1 MAPPDNQYK
10 IFSAVE
16 NKVTE
21 ASAKV
26 LKNALQYDTDGKSGE
41 TIKVYQEYAMV
52 SGVTSDTINSRIR
65 SIQNVIGDYLKS
77 VDEIT
82 KKAVETHATQ
92 VDIRNIQW
100 AKGAAAGDIEKFGP
114 DTTSYSGDED
124 NGSTKK
130 RYNEA
135 QLKYSLSAHKGI
147 YTSEGKEISVYDLVK
162 DIQITNRFKP
172 GDTVYISEDGKKEFS
187 RQVTE
192 TLEGFQ
198 QQKIDRAQEYVDQ
211 ISDAQ
216 TKLQSALDD
225 LNYTEKDIRDGKIPR
240 PSPGVSSFMGL
251 DAAAKG
257 KVDLTKLGTATLGS
271 LPEVV
276 AGKNPADLTKTAT
289 EKSTTSSD
297 DTSTTTEE
305 KKEEG
310 TQNQAP
316 STPGNSGGTPSGG
329 RSGGGTGG
337 DRSGRPGG
345 KSRGG
350 DKKSSDSG
358 SGGKNGKS
366 ADEILSQL
374 AQASQ
379 QATTGV
385 MNAAAPVV
393 NPALNAMGMPGIGQ
407 PGGIGHG
414 MPGISQT
421 MPMGGMGSMFGAPG
435 MGSQFGAPG
444 MGAPGAGSQF
454 GSPGIGA
461 PGSGA
466 PGSNLGGGLGGQNHT
481 APTVGAPSQARV
493 DPTVGQQLR
502 ADSAQA
508 MKNTDNLVR
517 DTAKKLDD
525 TAQKLEDE
533 AKAKDKE
540 AAEKKPP
547 APEDKPKPEDKPAGE
562 QPPAP
567 EGEKKPEGDAAPAP
581 EGEKNPEGDKPADEG
596 AGDNVGETEQPAPEG
611 EEAPPEGGDDAADN
625 PEENPDAGTG
635 EPPAEDPSVHVEA
648 TGTITR
654 DGVTFQVDDAR
665 IAAVVDGINP
675 QDGSTA
681 IPLREAVINAGFNV
695 PESGP
700 MGTPVSPTDVQPG
713 DIIVAAGAEGV
724 LTGEGSVITAN
735 GKMALS
741 DVASFENPEDGIY
754 RL

>member
-16 NKVTE
+16 NKVTD
-21 ASAKV
+21 ASTKV
-26 LKNALQYDTDGKSGE
+26 LKNALQYDPDGKSGD

-65 SIQNVIGDYLKS
+65 SIQNAIGEYLKS

-82 KKAVETHATQ
+82 KKAVKTHATQ
-92 VDIRNIQW
+92 RDIRNISW
-100 AKGAAAGDIEKFGP
+100 AKGASAATIEAVE
-114 DTTSYSGDED
+114 TSKGTHEPKDAED
-124 NGSTKK
+124 YYEEKK
-130 RYNEA
+130 LKEA
-135 QLKYSLSAHKGI
+135 LREHGGI
-147 YTSEGKEISVYDLVK
+147 YKRDGKEITVYDLVK
-162 DIQITNRFKP
+162 DIPITNRH
-172 GDTVYISEDGKKEFS
+172 DGSTKYVSKAGKDEFS
-187 RQVTE
+187 QAVTDK
-192 TLEGFQ
+192 LEEFQ
-198 QQKIDRAQEYVDQ
+198 RQKIDRAEEYIAQ

-216 TKLQSALDD
+216 TRLQSNLDD

-240 PSPGVSSFMGL
+240 PSPGVSSFTGL

-271 LPEVV
+271 LPEAV

-289 EKSTTSSD
+289 EKTPTSSD
-297 DTSTTTEE
+297 DTPTTTEE

-310 TQNQAP
+310 TQNQSP
-316 STPGNSGGTPSGG
+316 SNPGNSGAPSGNG
-329 RSGGGTGG
+329 SSGTGG

-345 KSRGG
+345 TNRKG
-350 DKKSSDSG
+350 DKKSSDSS
-358 SGGKNGKS
+358 SGEKNGKS
-366 ADEILSQL
+366 AEEILNQL

-407 PGGIGHG
+407 PGGIGYG
-414 MPGISQT
+414 MPGVGQA

-454 GSPGIGA
+454 GAPGMGA
-461 PGSGA
+461 PGAAGT
-466 PGSNLGGGLGGQNHT
+466 PGSNLGGGLGGQSHT

-493 DPTVGQQLR
+493 DPAVGQQLR
-502 ADSAQA
+502 ADSSQA

-567 EGEKKPEGDAAPAP
+567 EGEKKPEEDAAPAP
-581 EGEKNPEGDKPADEG
+581 EGENPEGDKPADEG
-596 AGDNVGETEQPAPEG
+596 AGDNAGETEQPAPEG

-625 PEENPDAGTG
+625 PEGNPDAGT

>member
-16 NKVTE
+16 NKVTD
-21 ASAKV
+21 ASTKV
-26 LKNALQYDTDGKSGE
+26 LKNALQYDPDGKSGD

-92 VDIRNIQW
+92 ADINNINNAKVDASNRIREVSNVSTKSNPFYTITEIQ
-100 AKGAAAGDIEKFGP
+100 DSIEKVRGLYGINDVELSVADIVGNVP
-114 DTTSYSGDED
+114 IEPATESADGTAIGSREYVNDKGRDDYIKEVIKGLED
-124 NGSTKK
+124 
-130 RYNEA
+130 
-135 QLKYSLSAHKGI
+135 
-147 YTSEGKEISVYDLVK
+147 
-162 DIQITNRFKP
+162 
-172 GDTVYISEDGKKEFS
+172 
-187 RQVTE
+187 
-192 TLEGFQ
+192 FQ
-198 QQKIDRAQEYVDQ
+198 RQKIDRAQKYIDQ

-251 DAAAKG
+251 DTAAKG

-316 STPGNSGGTPSGG
+316 STPGNSGGAPSGG

-345 KSRGG
+345 KNRGG

-407 PGGIGHG
+407 PGGIGYG
-414 MPGISQT
+414 MPGVGQT

-435 MGSQFGAPG
+435 MGSPQFGAPG

-454 GSPGIGA
+454 GAPGMGA
-461 PGSGA
+461 PGAGA

-493 DPTVGQQLR
+493 DPAVGQQLR

-547 APEDKPKPEDKPAGE
+547 APEDKPQPEDKPAGE

-567 EGEKKPEGDAAPAP
+567 EGEKEPEDTAP
-581 EGEKNPEGDKPADEG
+581 EGENPEGDKPADEG
-596 AGDNVGETEQPAPEG
+596 AGDNAGETEQPAPEG
-611 EEAPPEGGDDAADN
+611 EETPPEGGDDAADN
-625 PEENPDAGTG
+625 PEGNPDAGTG

>member
-16 NKVTE
+16 NKVTD
-21 ASAKV
+21 ASTKV
-26 LKNALQYDTDGKSGE
+26 LKNALQYDTDGKSGD

-100 AKGAAAGDIEKFGP
+100 AKGAAAATLEAALP
-114 DTTSYSGDED
+114 DASRSGEERYDEEYLKTSL
-124 NGSTKK
+124 NI
-130 RYNEA
+130 
-135 QLKYSLSAHKGI
+135 HKGI

-162 DIQITNRFKP
+162 NIRIASRSTED
-172 GDTVYISEDGKKEFS
+172 SETYVSKAGKDEFLHS
-187 RQVTE
+187 VTDALDE
-192 TLEGFQ
+192 FQ
-198 QQKIDRAQEYVDQ
+198 RQKIDRAQDYIDQ

-305 KKEEG
+305 KKEEEG

-316 STPGNSGGTPSGG
+316 STPGNSGGAPSGG

-393 NPALNAMGMPGIGQ
+393 NPALNAVGMPGIGQ
-407 PGGIGHG
+407 PGGIGYG
-414 MPGISQT
+414 MPGVGQT

-454 GSPGIGA
+454 GSPGMGA
-461 PGSGA
+461 PGAGA

-493 DPTVGQQLR
+493 DPAVGQQLR

-611 EEAPPEGGDDAADN
+611 EEAPPEGGDDAADT

-654 DGVTFQVDDAR
+654 DGVTFQVEDAR

>member
-16 NKVTE
+16 NKVTD
-21 ASAKV
+21 ASTKV
-26 LKNALQYDTDGKSGE
+26 LKNALQYDPDGKSGD

-65 SIQNVIGDYLKS
+65 SIQNAIGDYLKS

-92 VDIRNIQW
+92 TDINNIKTAKVDASNCIREVSNLR
-100 AKGAAAGDIEKFGP
+100 IEKGS
-114 DTTSYSGDED
+114 SYSIVDMKNAIKEVRGLYGNNDVELSVADIVGDEPI
-124 NGSTKK
+124 GSATQYVNDKGRDDYIKEVIK
-130 RYNEA
+130 R
-135 QLKYSLSAHKGI
+135 L
-147 YTSEGKEISVYDLVK
+147 
-162 DIQITNRFKP
+162 
-172 GDTVYISEDGKKEFS
+172 ED
-187 RQVTE
+187 
-192 TLEGFQ
+192 FQ
-198 QQKIDRAQEYVDQ
+198 RQKIDRAQKYIDQ

-216 TKLQSALDD
+216 TKLQSDLDD

-240 PSPGVSSFMGL
+240 PSPGVSSFTGL

-289 EKSTTSSD
+289 EKTPTSSD
-297 DTSTTTEE
+297 DTPTTTEE

-316 STPGNSGGTPSGG
+316 STPGNSGGAPSGG
-329 RSGGGTGG
+329 RS
-337 DRSGRPGG
+337 GG

-414 MPGISQT
+414 MPGVGQT

-493 DPTVGQQLR
+493 DPAVGQQLR

-533 AKAKDKE
+533 AKARDKE

-611 EEAPPEGGDDAADN
+611 EEAPPEGGDDAADT

>member
-1 MAPPDNQYK
+1 MTPPDNQYK

-21 ASAKV
+21 ASTKV

-100 AKGAAAGDIEKFGP
+100 AKGAAAETLNAALSDAAKSGEERYDEEYLK
-114 DTTSYSGDED
+114 TSL
-124 NGSTKK
+124 NI
-130 RYNEA
+130 
-135 QLKYSLSAHKGI
+135 HKGI

-162 DIQITNRFKP
+162 DIHIASRSTSDSETYVSKAGKDEFLHSVT
-172 GDTVYISEDGKKEFS
+172 DTLDEFQ
-187 RQVTE
+187 R
-192 TLEGFQ
+192 
-198 QQKIDRAQEYVDQ
+198 QKIDRAEEYISQ

-251 DAAAKG
+251 DAAARG

-316 STPGNSGGTPSGG
+316 STPGNSGGAPSGG

-393 NPALNAMGMPGIGQ
+393 NPALNAVGMPGIGQ
-407 PGGIGHG
+407 PGGIGYG
-414 MPGISQT
+414 MPGVGQT
-421 MPMGGMGSMFGAPG
+421 MPMGGRGAMFGAPG

-454 GSPGIGA
+454 GAPGVGA
-461 PGSGA
+461 PGAGA

-493 DPTVGQQLR
+493 DPAVGQQLR

-547 APEDKPKPEDKPAGE
+547 APEDKPKPEDKSAGE

-567 EGEKKPEGDAAPAP
+567 EEGEKKPEGDAAPAP
-581 EGEKNPEGDKPADEG
+581 EGEKNTEGDKPADEG
-596 AGDNVGETEQPAPEG
+596 AGDNAGETEQPAPEG

>member
-26 LKNALQYDTDGKSGE
+26 LKNALQYDADGKSGD

-92 VDIRNIQW
+92 TDINNINNAKVDAANRIREVSNVSSKSNPFYTITEVRDSI
-100 AKGAAAGDIEKFGP
+100 AKVRGLYGINDVELSVADIVGDVPIEPATESADGTAIASREYVNDKGR
-114 DTTSYSGDED
+114 DDYIKEVIKGLED
-124 NGSTKK
+124 
-130 RYNEA
+130 
-135 QLKYSLSAHKGI
+135 
-147 YTSEGKEISVYDLVK
+147 
-162 DIQITNRFKP
+162 
-172 GDTVYISEDGKKEFS
+172 
-187 RQVTE
+187 
-192 TLEGFQ
+192 FQ
-198 QQKIDRAQEYVDQ
+198 RQKIDRAKEYIDQ

-289 EKSTTSSD
+289 EKSATSSD

-316 STPGNSGGTPSGG
+316 STPGNSGGAPSGG

-393 NPALNAMGMPGIGQ
+393 NPALNAVGMPGIGQ
-407 PGGIGHG
+407 PGGIGYG
-414 MPGISQT
+414 MPGVGQT
-421 MPMGGMGSMFGAPG
+421 MPMGGRGAMFGAPG

-454 GSPGIGA
+454 GSPGMGA
-461 PGSGA
+461 PGAGV

-493 DPTVGQQLR
+493 DPAVGQQLR

-567 EGEKKPEGDAAPAP
+567 EGEKKPEGDAAPDP
-581 EGEKNPEGDKPADEG
+581 EGEKNPEGDKPCLLY
-596 AGDNVGETEQPAPEG
+596 TS
-611 EEAPPEGGDDAADN
+611 
-625 PEENPDAGTG
+625 
-635 EPPAEDPSVHVEA
+635 PSP
-648 TGTITR
+648 R
-654 DGVTFQVDDAR
+654 D
-665 IAAVVDGINP
+665 
-675 QDGSTA
+675 
-681 IPLREAVINAGFNV
+681 
-695 PESGP
+695 
-700 MGTPVSPTDVQPG
+700 
-713 DIIVAAGAEGV
+713 
-724 LTGEGSVITAN
+724 
-735 GKMALS
+735 
-741 DVASFENPEDGIY
+741 
-754 RL
+754 

>member
-1 MAPPDNQYK
+1 MTPPDNQYK

-21 ASAKV
+21 ASTKV

-65 SIQNVIGDYLKS
+65 SIQNAIGEYLKS
-77 VDEIT
+77 VDKIT

-92 VDIRNIQW
+92 RDIRNIQW
-100 AKGAAAGDIEKFGP
+100 AIGAATETIKAFESTSSD
-114 DTTSYSGDED
+114 DTES
-124 NGSTKK
+124 
-130 RYNEA
+130 YNESR
-135 QLKYSLSAHKGI
+135 LKKSLQAHKGI
-147 YTSEGKEISVYDLVK
+147 YRSDGKELSVYDLVK
-162 DIQITNRFKP
+162 DIPITNRYEDSK
-172 GDTVYISEDGKKEFS
+172 ISVSRAGKEEFS
-187 RQVTE
+187 HAVTE
-192 TLEGFQ
+192 KLEDFQ
-198 QQKIDRAQEYVDQ
+198 RQKIDRAKEYITQ

-216 TKLQSALDD
+216 TKLQSALND

-240 PSPGVSSFMGL
+240 PSPGVSSFTGL

-289 EKSTTSSD
+289 EKTPTSSD
-297 DTSTTTEE
+297 DTPTTTEE
-305 KKEEG
+305 KKDEG
-310 TQNQAP
+310 TQNQSP
-316 STPGNSGGTPSGG
+316 SNPGNSGAPSGNG
-329 RSGGGTGG
+329 SSGTGG

-345 KSRGG
+345 TNRKG

-358 SGGKNGKS
+358 SGEKNGKS
-366 ADEILSQL
+366 AEEILNQL

-407 PGGIGHG
+407 PGGIGYG
-414 MPGISQT
+414 MPGVGQT

-454 GSPGIGA
+454 GAPGMGA
-461 PGSGA
+461 PGAAGA

-493 DPTVGQQLR
+493 DPAVGQQLR

-567 EGEKKPEGDAAPAP
+567 EEGEKKPEEDAAPAP
-581 EGEKNPEGDKPADEG
+581 EGEKNPEGGKPADEG
-596 AGDNVGETEQPAPEG
+596 AGDNAGETEQPAPEG

-665 IAAVVDGINP
+665 IAAVVDDINP

>member
-16 NKVTE
+16 NKVTD
-21 ASAKV
+21 ASTKV
-26 LKNALQYDTDGKSGE
+26 LKNALQYDPDGKSGD

-92 VDIRNIQW
+92 ADINNINNAKVDASNRIREVSNVSTKSNPFYTITEIQ
-100 AKGAAAGDIEKFGP
+100 DSIEKVRGLYGINDVELSVADIVGNVP
-114 DTTSYSGDED
+114 IEPATESADGTAIASREYVNDKGRDDYIKEVIKGLED
-124 NGSTKK
+124 
-130 RYNEA
+130 
-135 QLKYSLSAHKGI
+135 
-147 YTSEGKEISVYDLVK
+147 
-162 DIQITNRFKP
+162 
-172 GDTVYISEDGKKEFS
+172 
-187 RQVTE
+187 
-192 TLEGFQ
+192 FQ
-198 QQKIDRAQEYVDQ
+198 RQKIDRAQKYIDQ

-251 DAAAKG
+251 DTAAKG

-316 STPGNSGGTPSGG
+316 STPGNSGGAPSGG

-345 KSRGG
+345 KNRGG

-393 NPALNAMGMPGIGQ
+393 NPALNAVGMPGIGQ
-407 PGGIGHG
+407 PGGIGYG
-414 MPGISQT
+414 MPGVGQT
-421 MPMGGMGSMFGAPG
+421 MPMGGRGAMFGAPG

-454 GSPGIGA
+454 GSPGMGA
-461 PGSGA
+461 PGAGA

-493 DPTVGQQLR
+493 DPAVGQQLR

-581 EGEKNPEGDKPADEG
+581 EGEKNTEGDKPADEG
-596 AGDNVGETEQPAPEG
+596 AGDNAGETDQPAPEG

>member
-1 MAPPDNQYK
+1 MTPPDNQYK

-21 ASAKV
+21 ASTKV

-65 SIQNVIGDYLKS
+65 SIQNVIGEYLKS

-82 KKAVETHATQ
+82 KKAVKTHATQ
-92 VDIRNIQW
+92 RDIRNISW
-100 AKGAAAGDIEKFGP
+100 AKGASAATIEAVE
-114 DTTSYSGDED
+114 TSKGTHEPKDAED
-124 NGSTKK
+124 YYEEKK
-130 RYNEA
+130 LKEA
-135 QLKYSLSAHKGI
+135 LREHGGI
-147 YTSEGKEISVYDLVK
+147 YKRDGKEITVYDLVK
-162 DIQITNRFKP
+162 DIPIANRH
-172 GDTVYISEDGKKEFS
+172 DGSTKYVSKAGKDEFLHS
-187 RQVTE
+187 VTE
-192 TLEGFQ
+192 RLDEFQ
-198 QQKIDRAQEYVDQ
+198 QQKIDRAEEYIAQ

-240 PSPGVSSFMGL
+240 PSPGVSSFTGL

-271 LPEVV
+271 LPEAV

-289 EKSTTSSD
+289 EKTPTSSD
-297 DTSTTTEE
+297 DTPTTTEE
-305 KKEEG
+305 KKDEG
-310 TQNQAP
+310 TQNQSP
-316 STPGNSGGTPSGG
+316 SNPGNSGAPSGNG
-329 RSGGGTGG
+329 SSGTGG

-345 KSRGG
+345 TNRKG

-358 SGGKNGKS
+358 SGEKNGKS
-366 ADEILSQL
+366 AEEILNQL

-407 PGGIGHG
+407 PGGIGYG
-414 MPGISQT
+414 MPGVGQT

-454 GSPGIGA
+454 GAPGMGA
-461 PGSGA
+461 PGAAGA
-466 PGSNLGGGLGGQNHT
+466 PGSNLGGGLGGQNPT

-493 DPTVGQQLR
+493 DPAVGQQLR

-547 APEDKPKPEDKPAGE
+547 APEDKPQPEDKPAGE

-567 EGEKKPEGDAAPAP
+567 EGEKKPEDTAP
-581 EGEKNPEGDKPADEG
+581 EGENPEGDKPADEG
-596 AGDNVGETEQPAPEG
+596 AGDNAGETEQSAPEG
-611 EEAPPEGGDDAADN
+611 EETPPEGGDDAADN
-625 PEENPDAGTG
+625 PEGNPDAGTG

>member
-16 NKVTE
+16 NKVTD
-21 ASAKV
+21 ASTKV
-26 LKNALQYDTDGKSGE
+26 LKNALQYDTDGKSGD

-100 AKGAAAGDIEKFGP
+100 AKGAAAATLEAALSDASQSGEERYDEEDLK
-114 DTTSYSGDED
+114 TSL
-124 NGSTKK
+124 NI
-130 RYNEA
+130 
-135 QLKYSLSAHKGI
+135 HKGI

-162 DIQITNRFKP
+162 NIRIASRSTKD
-172 GDTVYISEDGKKEFS
+172 SETYVSKAGKDEFLHS
-187 RQVTE
+187 VTAE
-192 TLEGFQ
+192 LDDFQ
-198 QQKIDRAQEYVDQ
+198 QQKIDRAQKYIDQ

-316 STPGNSGGTPSGG
+316 STPGNSGGAPSGG

-414 MPGISQT
+414 MPGVGQT

-461 PGSGA
+461 PGSGT

-493 DPTVGQQLR
+493 DPSVGQQLR

-540 AAEKKPP
+540 AVEKKPP

-567 EGEKKPEGDAAPAP
+567 EDEKKPEGDAAPAP

-596 AGDNVGETEQPAPEG
+596 AGDNAGETDQPAPEG

>member
-26 LKNALQYDTDGKSGE
+26 LKNALQYDADGKSGD

-92 VDIRNIQW
+92 TDINNINNAKVDAANRIREVSNVSSKSNPFYTITEVRDSI
-100 AKGAAAGDIEKFGP
+100 AKVRGLYGINDVELSVADIVGDVPIEPATESADGTAIASREYVNDKGR
-114 DTTSYSGDED
+114 DDYIKEVIKGLED
-124 NGSTKK
+124 
-130 RYNEA
+130 
-135 QLKYSLSAHKGI
+135 
-147 YTSEGKEISVYDLVK
+147 
-162 DIQITNRFKP
+162 
-172 GDTVYISEDGKKEFS
+172 
-187 RQVTE
+187 
-192 TLEGFQ
+192 FQ
-198 QQKIDRAQEYVDQ
+198 RQKIDRAKEYIDQ

-289 EKSTTSSD
+289 EKSATSSD

-316 STPGNSGGTPSGG
+316 STPGNSGGAPSGG

-393 NPALNAMGMPGIGQ
+393 NPALNAVGMPGIGQ
-407 PGGIGHG
+407 PGGIGYG
-414 MPGISQT
+414 MPGVGQT
-421 MPMGGMGSMFGAPG
+421 MPMGGRGAMFGAPG

-454 GSPGIGA
+454 GSPGMGA
-461 PGSGA
+461 PGAGV

-493 DPTVGQQLR
+493 DPAVGQQLR

-567 EGEKKPEGDAAPAP
+567 EGEKKPEGDAAPDP

>member
-114 DTTSYSGDED
+114 DPTSYSGDED

-130 RYNEA
+130 RYHEV
-135 QLKYSLSAHKGI
+135 QLKYSLSFRKGI

-198 QQKIDRAQEYVDQ
+198 QQKIDRAQEYITQ

-305 KKEEG
+305 EKEEG

-316 STPGNSGGTPSGG
+316 STPGNSGGAPSGG

-393 NPALNAMGMPGIGQ
+393 NPALNAVGMPGIGQ

-414 MPGISQT
+414 MPGVGQT

-454 GSPGIGA
+454 GSPGVGA
-461 PGSGA
+461 PGAGA

-481 APTVGAPSQARV
+481 PPAVGAPSQARV
-493 DPTVGQQLR
+493 DPAVGQQLR

-540 AAEKKPP
+540 AA

-567 EGEKKPEGDAAPAP
+567 EEGEKKPEGDAAPAP
-581 EGEKNPEGDKPADEG
+581 EGEKNTEGDKPADEG
-596 AGDNVGETEQPAPEG
+596 AGDNAGETEQPAPEG

>member
-100 AKGAAAGDIEKFGP
+100 AKGAAAETIKNMIRDSSHEEDRYHEK
-114 DTTSYSGDED
+114 SL
-124 NGSTKK
+124 KK
-130 RYNEA
+130 E
-135 QLKYSLSAHKGI
+135 LDAHKGI
-147 YTSEGKEISVYDLVK
+147 YTSDGKEISVYDLVK
-162 DIQITNRFKP
+162 NIPIASRDK
-172 GDTVYISEDGKKEFS
+172 DDSENYVSRAGKDEFS
-187 RQVTE
+187 RSVTDALDE
-192 TLEGFQ
+192 FQ
-198 QQKIDRAQEYVDQ
+198 RQKINRAQEYIDQ

-251 DAAAKG
+251 DTAAKG

-271 LPEVV
+271 LPEAV

-305 KKEEG
+305 EKEEG

-316 STPGNSGGTPSGG
+316 STPGNSGGAPSGG

-393 NPALNAMGMPGIGQ
+393 NPALNAVGMPGIGQ
-407 PGGIGHG
+407 PGGIGYG
-414 MPGISQT
+414 MPGVGQT

-454 GSPGIGA
+454 GSPGMGA

-466 PGSNLGGGLGGQNHT
+466 PGSNLGGSLGGQNHT

-493 DPTVGQQLR
+493 DPSVGQQLR

-567 EGEKKPEGDAAPAP
+567 EEGEKKPEGDAAPAP

-596 AGDNVGETEQPAPEG
+596 AGDNAGETDQPAPEG
-611 EEAPPEGGDDAADN
+611 EGAPPPEGGDDAVDN

-654 DGVTFQVDDAR
+654 DGVTFQVEDAR

>member
-16 NKVTE
+16 NKVTD
-21 ASAKV
+21 ASTKV
-26 LKNALQYDTDGKSGE
+26 LKNALQYDPDGKSGD

-92 VDIRNIQW
+92 TDINNINNAKVDASNRIREVSNVSTKSNPFYTITEIQ
-100 AKGAAAGDIEKFGP
+100 DSIEKVRGLYGINDVELSVADIVGNVP
-114 DTTSYSGDED
+114 IEPATESADGTAIASREYVNDKGRDDYIKEVIKGLED
-124 NGSTKK
+124 
-130 RYNEA
+130 
-135 QLKYSLSAHKGI
+135 
-147 YTSEGKEISVYDLVK
+147 
-162 DIQITNRFKP
+162 
-172 GDTVYISEDGKKEFS
+172 
-187 RQVTE
+187 
-192 TLEGFQ
+192 FQ
-198 QQKIDRAQEYVDQ
+198 RQKIDRAQKYIDQ

-316 STPGNSGGTPSGG
+316 STPGNSGGAPSGG

-345 KSRGG
+345 KNRGG

-407 PGGIGHG
+407 PGGIGYG
-414 MPGISQT
+414 MPGVGQT

-454 GSPGIGA
+454 GSPGMGA
-461 PGSGA
+461 PGAGA
-466 PGSNLGGGLGGQNHT
+466 PGSNLGGGGLGGQNHT

-493 DPTVGQQLR
+493 DPAVGQQLR

-567 EGEKKPEGDAAPAP
+567 EEGEKKPEDTAP
-581 EGEKNPEGDKPADEG
+581 EGEKNTEGDKPADEG
-596 AGDNVGETEQPAPEG
+596 AGDNAGETEQPAPEG